1 VSYEGQNPRNFDS
14 ISLSGVSPTSNSGVL
29 FYSSQSGL
37 VISNGSSFE
46 KVDCISIQDLSGFI
60 TSTPSSGH
68 VLAFSGT
75 EGQII
80 SSGVTI
86 IDQLESFSDFTGGP
100 SASGDLLRR
109 NGSSQWY
116 PDEFTGGGG
125 GSTALSSPEF
135 QTGDPGLRI
144 NSLVNNSYLEYDST
158 SQVIVNLPVSNMSLN
173 LTISNTSG
181 ISSNTDLNDFLSW
194 NGSFWV
200 PKAGMTN
207 YIEEI
212 RSTGSESGVRSYL
225 DFPYFIDPAEG
236 EMAYKIRIK
245 NLTLSNDDQLN
256 FRVFQNY
263 IPTSTVTEITQRYY
277 YSNRVTTPGSTSVST
292 SAASFVNAMQI
303 LGTKDKDIKTRID
316 VFFGLMGYPDSNGV
330 YGNGGDKH
338 VTIQG
343 DICNIAEIGDHNDF
357 LGKHFGFYT
366 NNFELNK
373 LRLYT
378 TSGSRISCDWSVD
391 WIG

>member
-1 VSYEGQNPRNFDS
+1 MSYEGQNPRNFDS

-75 EGQII
+75 EGQTI

-125 GSTALSSPEF
+125 GATALSSAEF
-135 QTGDPGLRI
+135 QTGNPGVRI
-144 NSLVNNSYLEYDST
+144 NNLVNNSYLEYDST
-158 SQVIVNLPVSNMSLN
+158 SQFIVNSPVSNTSLT

-181 ISSNTDLNDFLSW
+181 SVSTNDFLSW

-212 RSTGSESGVRSYL
+212 RYTGSESGINSYL
-225 DFPYFIDPAEG
+225 DFPYFIAPASG
-236 EMAYKIRIK
+236 EMAYKIRIN
-245 NLTLSNDDQLN
+245 NLTLSSDDKLN

-263 IPTSTVTEITQRYY
+263 IPNGTVTEINQRYY
-277 YSNRVTTPGSTSVST
+277 YSNRVTTPGSTSAST
-292 SAASFVNAMQI
+292 SAAAFVSEMQI
-303 LGTKDKDIKTRID
+303 LGTKDKDIETRMD
-316 VFFGLMGYPDSNGV
+316 LFFGLMGYPDSNGV

-338 VTIQG
+338 VCIQG
-343 DICNIAEIGDHNDF
+343 DICNIAEIGDHNEF

-366 NNFELNK
+366 TNFELNK

-378 TSGSRISCDWSVD
+378 TSGARISCDWSAD
-391 WIG
+391 WMG